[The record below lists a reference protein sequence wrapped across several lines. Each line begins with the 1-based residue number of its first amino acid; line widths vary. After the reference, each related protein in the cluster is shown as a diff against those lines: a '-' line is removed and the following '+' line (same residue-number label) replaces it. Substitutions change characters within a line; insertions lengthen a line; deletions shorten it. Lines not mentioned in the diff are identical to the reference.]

1 MNSSTILPCDVNES
15 KTFSSI
21 SSNYCEQQNNSINNL
36 EKNIGN
42 SSILKSL
49 NELNHRINNISINEL
64 KFLKNVEKW
73 RCESHQIIDQFCKEL
88 SDKYINRTKTEF
100 DHLRTLTALMINNYD
115 KTEKNLDL
123 IKQTIE
129 LIEQNLDQLK
139 YIQYQFHSLE
149 IDKSIISLPSPMK
162 HIQIPSFSQSNH
174 LSFKKEIDTFFGSS
188 SSNKSGFSSMET
200 VSYQYSLS
208 PQNCFY
214 PNLILPKEMIEFSSD
229 NWFTLAT
236 NQMHILG
243 IGKVN
248 LCLFNQ
254 HFNIVHQKSF
264 QQPGIKDIC
273 WSETL
278 DKFIFISSKE
288 IFTLDEK
295 TMVLSPY
302 NIYFNTDS
310 TWERGTCSESTL
322 FLSTFG
328 QNPFI
333 AEFNFYPS
341 IHFQR
346 RYQSEII
353 SDENDMINDI
363 KYSDNN
369 LGIIIENGLTN
380 QSHLEIRSIKSFEC
394 MWMIVLGQGWGY
406 RCSLF
411 NHRYWIVA
419 DRYNHRCIYI
429 LNDGTL
435 LKIENYSSK
444 PLNVVSWGKHQ
455 LVVRTMQTLNIHE
468 CE

>member
-1 MNSSTILPCDVNES
+1 MNSSTIFPYDVDEG
-15 KTFSSI
+15 KI
-21 SSNYCEQQNNSINNL
+21 SSPNPSNYYEQSDSFNNFEN
-36 EKNIGN
+36 NIGN
-42 SSILKSL
+42 SSILKGL

-64 KFLKNVEKW
+64 TFLKNVEEW
-73 RCESHQIIDQFCKEL
+73 RRQSHQIIDQFCKDI
-88 SDKYINRTKTEF
+88 SNKYINRTKEEF
-100 DHLRTLTALMINNYD
+100 NHLRNLTALMINNHD
-115 KTEKNLDL
+115 TTKNNLDW
-123 IKQTIE
+123 IKQTIK

-139 YIQYQFHSLE
+139 YIQYQFDALE

-162 HIQIPSFSQSNH
+162 DIQIPSFSQSNH
-174 LSFKKEIDTFFGSS
+174 LSLKKEIDTVVDSS
-188 SSNKSGFSSMET
+188 SSNNSISSSVEIL
-200 VSYQYSLS
+200 SYHYSLS
-208 PQNCFY
+208 PQNRFY
-214 PNLILPKEMIEFSSD
+214 PNLISSKRMIDFSSD

-236 NQMHILG
+236 NQMHMVA
-243 IGKVN
+243 IGKSI

-254 HFNIVHQKSF
+254 NLNIIRQKSF
-264 QQPGIKDIC
+264 QQQGIKDIC

-278 DKFIFISSKE
+278 DRFIFISAKE
-288 IFTLDEK
+288 IFTLDEE
-295 TMVLSPY
+295 TMVLNPY

-310 TWERGTCSESTL
+310 TWERITCSESTL

-333 AEFNFYPS
+333 AEFIFYPS

-353 SDENDMINDI
+353 SHENEMINDI

-380 QSHLEIRSIKSFEC
+380 QSHLEVRSMKSFEC
-394 MWMIVLGQGWGY
+394 IWMIVLGRGWGY

-411 NHRYWIVA
+411 NHRYWITV

-435 LKIENYSSK
+435 IKTENYSSK
-444 PLNVVSWGKHQ
+444 PFNVVSWGKHQ
-455 LVVRTMQTLNIHE
+455 LVIRTMQTLNIHE